1 MMGSGLGTGGSVGG
15 GSYGANDQLFNQ
27 NIPSIDSFNSSQD
40 EHIPRPNSQN
50 QFQNLPLVH
59 VGSINSAG
67 SGQPNPQL
75 GPIAG
80 AQSSLVNP
88 QNQ

>member
-1 MMGSGLGTGGSVGG
+1 MGAGSC
-15 GSYGANDQLFNQ
+15 GANDQFFNQ

-59 VGSINSAG
+59 VGSMNSAG

-75 GPIAG
+75 GLVAG
-80 AQSSLVNP
+80 TQSSLVNP